1 MVYLKRKID
10 AYFENWFND
19 KDRKPLIVKGA
30 RQIGKTKSIREF
42 AYAHYDNFIE
52 INFIE
57 SPQFK
62 TILEDGYSPETIIKN
77 VTRIKPDIK
86 FVPHSTLIFFDEIQ
100 SYPDIVTSLKFFSE
114 DRKYDIIC
122 SGSLLGINYKQIE
135 SISVGYKTDY
145 EMFSMDFEEFL
156 WAKGYDDSL
165 KNDLFEHILEVK
177 AFNETTMNIML
188 SVFLDYTILGGM
200 PEVVSKYIEAN
211 TFSGTYELQKQIVAA
226 YKEDIRKYADGADQ
240 TRITRVFDA
249 VPVQL
254 AKDNKKF
261 QISKVASG
269 ARFHDYGGCV
279 DWLQDA
285 GIVKKCYC
293 LNYPELPLKGNYDD
307 TKYKLYMADTG
318 LLISMLDEESQDDLR
333 ANKNLGIYKGA
344 IYESVVGEA
353 LYKQGYSL
361 FYYKR
366 EDGTLEEDFF
376 VRNRENLIP
385 VEVKAKR
392 GQSQSM
398 KSLIRNEKYGDIKW
412 GIKLSMNN
420 IGFSDNLYTLPYF
433 CSFILK
439 EWINEFKV

>member
-1 MVYLKRKID
+1 M
-10 AYFENWFND
+10 
-19 KDRKPLIVKGA
+19 
-30 RQIGKTKSIREF
+30 
-42 AYAHYDNFIE
+42 
-52 INFIE
+52 
-57 SPQFK
+57 
-62 TILEDGYSPETIIKN
+62 
-77 VTRIKPDIK
+77 
-86 FVPHSTLIFFDEIQ
+86 
-100 SYPDIVTSLKFFSE
+100 
-114 DRKYDIIC
+114 
-122 SGSLLGINYKQIE
+122 
-135 SISVGYKTDY
+135 
-145 EMFSMDFEEFL
+145 
-156 WAKGYDDSL
+156 
-165 KNDLFEHILEVK
+165 
-177 AFNETTMNIML
+177 
-188 SVFLDYTILGGM
+188 
-200 PEVVSKYIEAN
+200 
-211 TFSGTYELQKQIVAA
+211 QKQIVAA